1 MEGKIRRQFIKVIM
15 AGMMIMISLTGCG
28 NKKKVILGEGVEII
42 DFKAGAGDLEAEEAG
57 NAVAVSDE

>member
-1 MEGKIRRQFIKVIM
+1 
-15 AGMMIMISLTGCG
+15 MIMISLTGCG

-57 NAVAVSDE
+57 NAVAVSDEW